1 MFQVLII
8 DDEIYAVKGV
18 VDGINWSRLNVGQVH
33 EAYHA
38 REAKEILDTKPI
50 DLMICDIEMPEENGL
65 ELLEWAKSRHPDIE
79 AVFLTCH
86 SNFKYAQKALQLG
99 SCDYLLKPVLY
110 EDLEGVLEKNLGKI
124 SKKRSDLEKMES
136 FRKYYNLWH
145 FQKPQLINM
154 FWREVIN
161 RPNGGDAKKLEQAV
175 QDYELPL
182 KDKEKLLLILVSVE
196 DWGKTTNMS
205 DEEIIG
211 FAVRN
216 TASEV
221 IVGDHEGHVIEDEYG
236 NSLVILYLQGEAEQ
250 EQNMMKQRCEA
261 FIRACWKYFSCKL
274 SCYIGNVVPF
284 GRVNPEYHR
293 LKEAEYRNFT
303 EKCTVLLYKDSRESE
318 DKNEPIS
325 FFQWTESLENGDM
338 EQIGRLIGQTVE
350 MVVNRNGSRD
360 TIGKVYQGF
369 LQTASYVLMRK
380 GLSPN
385 ILKSQDLFPDSY
397 ETSDSFEQLRQ
408 WMQRVAAVVVSHA
421 RADQQKRQTSSIVH
435 ELQVYVRQHLDQRLT
450 RDDLSELVHLNGSYL
465 SRLFSKE
472 TGMSLS
478 NYILQEKM
486 KKAVELISSRDE
498 PIYGIANQL
507 CYDNFSYFSKM
518 FKKVYHVTPQEYR
531 KKF

>member
-18 VDGINWSRLNVGQVH
+18 VDGINWERLNVGKIH

-38 REAKEILDTKPI
+38 KAAKEILDRESI

-86 SNFKYAQKALQLG
+86 PNFKYAQKALQLG
-99 SCDYLLKPVLY
+99 SCDYLLKPALY
-110 EDLEGVLEKNLGKI
+110 EELEDVLKRNLAKI

-136 FRKYYNLWH
+136 FKKYYNLWH

-161 RPNGGDAKKLEQAV
+161 RPNGSDVKKLEQAV

-182 KDKEKLLLILVSVE
+182 KDKEKLQLILVSVE
-196 DWGKTTNMS
+196 DWGKTTDGS

-221 IVGDHEGHVIEDEYG
+221 IVGDREGHVIEDEYG
-236 NSLVILYLQGEAEQ
+236 NSLVILYLKEDTEKEQ
-250 EQNMMKQRCEA
+250 DVLKQRCEA

-274 SCYIGNVVPF
+274 SCYIGDIVPF
-284 GRVNPEYHR
+284 DRVNPEYHR

-303 EKCTVLLYKDSRESE
+303 EKCTVLLYKDSRDSE
-318 DKNEPIS
+318 ERNEPIS

-350 MVVNRNGSRD
+350 TVRTRYSRE
-360 TIGKVYQGF
+360 TIAKVYQGF
-369 LQTASYVLMRK
+369 LQTATYVLMRK

-385 ILKSQDLFPDSY
+385 ILKTQDLFPDNY
-397 ETSDSFEQLRQ
+397 ETDDSFEQLRQ
-408 WMQRVAAVVVSHA
+408 WMERVAAAVVSHA
-421 RADQQKRQTSSIVH
+421 RADRQKRQTSSIVH
-435 ELQVYVRQHLDQRLT
+435 ELQGYIRQHLDQRLT

-478 NYILQEKM
+478 SYILQEKM
-486 KKAVELISSRDE
+486 KKAGELISSRDE

>member
-1 MFQVLII
+1 MFQLLII

-18 VDGINWSRLNVGQVH
+18 VDGINWGRLNVTKVY

-38 REAKEILDTKPI
+38 KEAKDILDREPI
-50 DLMICDIEMPEENGL
+50 DLIICDIEMPEENGL
-65 ELLEWAKSRHPDIE
+65 ELLEWAKTSHPDIE

-86 SNFKYAQKALQLG
+86 SDFKYAQKALQLG
-99 SCDYLLKPVLY
+99 SRDYLLKPVLY
-110 EDLEGVLEKNLGKI
+110 EELEAVLEKNLGKI

-136 FRKYYNLWH
+136 FKKYYNLWH

-161 RPNGGDAKKLEQAV
+161 RPNGNDVKKLEQAV
-175 QDYELPL
+175 RDYELSL

-196 DWGKTTNMS
+196 EWGKTTNAS

-211 FAVRN
+211 FAIRN

-221 IVGDHEGHVIEDEYG
+221 IVGDYEGHVIEDEYG
-236 NSLVILYLQGEAEQ
+236 NSLVILYLQGDAEQ
-250 EQNMMKQRCEA
+250 DRDTLKQRCEA

-274 SCYIGNVVPF
+274 SCYIGDVIPF
-284 GRVNPEYHR
+284 SKVNPEYHR

-303 EKCTVLLYKDSRESE
+303 KKCTVLLYKDSGDHE
-318 DKNEPIS
+318 DKCETTT
-325 FFQWTESLENGDM
+325 FFQLTESLENGDM
-338 EQIGRLIGQTVE
+338 EQICRLIDQAVDTVRK
-350 MVVNRNGSRD
+350 RNSREAME
-360 TIGKVYQGF
+360 KVYQGF

-380 GLSPN
+380 GLSSN
-385 ILKSQDLFPDSY
+385 ILISQDLLPAGY
-397 ETSDSFEQLRQ
+397 EASDSFEQLRR
-408 WMQRVAAVVVSHA
+408 WMERIAAVVVSHA
-421 RADQQKRQTSSIVH
+421 RADSQNHRTSSIVY
-435 ELQVYVRQHLDQRLT
+435 ELQCYIRQHLDQRLT

-486 KKAVELISSRDE
+486 KKAVELISSNDE

-507 CYDNFSYFSKM
+507 CYENFSYFSKM

-531 KKF
+531 KRF